1 MVRTSTKREI
11 PCSFSIPM
19 NSSIGRVE
27 WPMVLTVM
35 ILLHRNMQIAN
46 ARYKKF
52 LLYAPLARQYTE
64 DDFFHVA
71 CSRIGAGSE
80 ACPLQVNL
88 ATNTCCSRA
97 MVCLRSPVWRRFS
110 ALA

>member
-1 MVRTSTKREI
+1 
-11 PCSFSIPM
+11 
-19 NSSIGRVE
+19 
-27 WPMVLTVM
+27 
-35 ILLHRNMQIAN
+35 
-46 ARYKKF
+46 KKF

-110 ALA
+110 ALAGLLTSPSLATNLMAITTGLCSPVSWQVSVTSKASR